1 MGLDEIDVSILKD
14 SFVIYMGHNGDRS
27 ASVADIILPT
37 PAYTEKSSTY
47 MNIEGRVFQ
56 TTKCYNPLGDAKE
69 EWKVFRALSDTIN
82 KKLNFNNLSEL
93 RKEIISSFSQ
103 FAHLNEINP
112 VKKISFGKN
121 HKIKNIKINY
131 NIENFYMND
140 SISRSSETMAL
151 CTKDILSKVA

>member
-1 MGLDEIDVSILKD
+1 
-14 SFVIYMGHNGDRS
+14 MGHNGDRS
-27 ASVADIILPT
+27 ASIADIILPT

-47 MNIEGRVFQ
+47 MNIEGRVLQ
-56 TTKCYNPLGDAKE
+56 TTKCHNPLGDAKE
-69 EWKVFRALSDTIN
+69 EWKIFRVLSEAIKN
-82 KKLNFNNLSEL
+82 KLNFNNLSEL
-93 RKEIISSFSQ
+93 RKEIILNFRQ

-112 VKKISFGKN
+112 IKKISFGKN
-121 HKIKNIKINY
+121 HKIKNIEINY